1 LRFHN
6 FDYKTIE
13 MMLMYY
19 SLGIDAGG
27 TYTDAVI
34 IRDSDGKVVDT
45 NKSLTT
51 YPDLLTGI
59 QNVLDGLDQSKLEDV
74 KFTSVS
80 TTLATNSVLEGT
92 GYPVALILIN
102 DTDIP
107 NSSGIEHF
115 TRVNGGHNSAGN
127 EVCPL
132 DMEAVES
139 FVLRIKDKVS
149 AFAVSSYFSVRNPE
163 HELRTKE
170 LINEL
175 TGMPVVCSYELSQDL
190 GAYERGV
197 TAYLNA
203 RLIPITKHFM
213 DTVTGEISRRNI
225 DSKIM
230 MLKCDGSVVGIQEA
244 LSKPIESIFSGPA
257 ASLIGASY
265 LSGFESC
272 AMIDVGGTSTDV
284 SMMYKGLPELSESG
298 AVVGGWATK
307 VKALKMET
315 SAMGGDS
322 HVWVKNHKI
331 NIGPRRVIPL
341 CLASTIYPEIMV
353 KLKKGQLILPNQMG
367 ENLQPTKFFV
377 RTSNQAIDLTP
388 GEREL
393 FDRIGD
399 TPLAVSDIYWNE
411 NRFPSPG
418 ILDRLIQKRLV
429 HAIGF
434 TPTDALHVLGEY
446 EKWDSEASIAGAH
459 ILADLAGEDDYIFC
473 VSIKKKVAINMALD
487 IVSFLLEGVDKQE
500 IGKILLNKFFARFKV
515 DVPVV
520 LLGGPVLAYVKELGE
535 LIDAEIVVPEHAS
548 VGNAVGAVVG
558 KGVKRLEV
566 LIMANYSESKYN
578 LRSKSFITFFP
589 GGKNEFSSHHEAL
602 EFAEMMGNKLILDY
616 MAESGL
622 DKNDVMID
630 MKRKDIRVQNVGVPI
645 ETRLSFLGIGESR
658 KIMS

>member
-1 LRFHN
+1 MH
-6 FDYKTIE
+6 
-13 MMLMYY
+13 Y

-34 IRDSDGKVVDT
+34 IRDFDGKVVDT

-59 QNVLDGLDQSKLEDV
+59 RNVLDGLDPTKLENV

-80 TTLATNSVLEGT
+80 TTLATNSVLEDT

-102 DTDIP
+102 ETDIP
-107 NSSGIEHF
+107 NSSRIEHF
-115 TRVNGGHNSAGN
+115 ARVNGGHNSAGN

-132 DMEAVES
+132 DIDAVES
-139 FVLRIKDKVS
+139 FVLSMKDKVR
-149 AFAVSSYFSVRNPE
+149 AFAVSSYFSVRNPD
-163 HELRTKE
+163 HELRTKQ
-170 LINEL
+170 LISDL
-175 TGMPVVCSYELSQDL
+175 TGLPVVCSHDLSQDL

-225 DSKIM
+225 DSRIM

-244 LSKPIESIFSGPA
+244 LIKPIESIFSGPA
-257 ASLIGASY
+257 ASLVGASD
-265 LSGFESC
+265 LSGLESC

-284 SMMYKGLPELSESG
+284 SMMYNGLPELSDSG
-298 AVVGGWATK
+298 AIVGGWSTK

-341 CLASTIYPEIMV
+341 CLASTIYPEIMI
-353 KLKKGQLILPNQMG
+353 KLKKGQVILPNHLG
-367 ENLQPTKFFV
+367 ENLQHTKFFV
-377 RTSNQAIDLTP
+377 RTSDRATDLTP
-388 GEREL
+388 NEQEL

-399 TPLAVSDIYWNE
+399 KPLTVSEIYWNE
-411 NRFPSPG
+411 NRFPNPA
-418 ILDRLIQKRLV
+418 ILDRLIQKRLI

-446 EKWDSEASIAGAH
+446 EQWDSEASIIGAR

-473 VSIKKKVAINMALD
+473 LSIKKKVALNMALD
-487 IVSFLLEGVDKQE
+487 LVSFLLDGVDKQE
-500 IGKILLNKFFARFKV
+500 IEKILEGEFFARFKV

-520 LLGGPVLAYVKELGE
+520 LLGGPVVAYVKELGE
-535 LIDAEIVVPEHAS
+535 LIDTEIVVPEHAS

-566 LIMANYSESKYN
+566 LIKANYSESKYN
-578 LRSKSFITFFP
+578 LRSKSFVTFYP
-589 GGKNEFSSHHEAL
+589 GGRSEFSSHHEAL
-602 EFAEMMGNKLILDY
+602 EFGERIGNQLILEY
-616 MAESGL
+616 MANSGL
-622 DKNDVMID
+622 DKNDVKID
-630 MKRKDIRVQNVGVPI
+630 MSRKDIHVQDAGIPL
-645 ETRLSFLGIGESR
+645 ETRLSFLGIGEAIR
-658 KIMS
+658 